1 MGGKFSDAM
10 KVARSIKNDT
20 IELSDDELQQA
31 VNTEIQQA
39 VNTEIQQLGKADD
52 PLVSLTIKVPKS
64 VRQHWQIETRK
75 ANTTVT
81 TEVIEYLSKRFGKP

>member
-10 KVARSIKNDT
+10 KIARSVKNDT
-20 IELSDDELQQA
+20 VELLDEDLQPA
-31 VNTEIQQA
+31 VSTEIQQT
-39 VNTEIQQLGKADD
+39 VNTDVQQSGKVDD

-81 TEVIEYLSKRFGKP
+81 TEVIEYLSKRFGTP

>member
-10 KVARSIKNDT
+10 KAARSVKNDPVET
-20 IELSDDELQQA
+20 IDTDLQQA
-31 VNTEIQQA
+31 VNTDLQQSVDTNLLKSIA
-39 VNTEIQQLGKADD
+39 TDD

-81 TEVIEYLSKRFGKP
+81 TEVIEFLSKRFGKP

>member
-10 KVARSIKNDT
+10 KAARSVKIDSVEAIDT
-20 IELSDDELQQA
+20 DLQQA
-31 VNTEIQQA
+31 VITDLQYT
-39 VNTEIQQLGKADD
+39 VNTDLQESINTDD

-81 TEVIEYLSKRFGKP
+81 TEVIEFLSKRFGKP